1 MVLFHKY
8 IQELLFL
15 YDCVV
20 IPDFG
25 GFVCSFSPAKIHPV
39 QHRFHPPGKHIS
51 FNRMLTMNDGLLAQ
65 YISLSEKIAYNEALQ
80 QIKTQVSTWKDDL
93 KNTGSIELQGIGKFF
108 LDHAGN
114 LQFEYETE
122 MNFLADSFGLS
133 TFQSLPVDRSR
144 SMKVVHR
151 NIEKEASEVNTM
163 PVLNKLAKYSIAAAF
178 ISMTAL
184 ATYKMD
190 LLSNF
195 HLDKISL
202 LPFRTEAPAY
212 KSVKYADVK
221 LDREAREISLEE
233 KMAKSEASYLDYEIE
248 VEGIKYLLKVK
259 LKEEE
264 KLKNQANASPGK
276 YHVVGGCFSVE
287 ANASNMLRKL
297 KKMGFE
303 ADMSVMHKGLH
314 VVSYQSFSTDEKA
327 RKFLKKVKSEQNNQA
342 WLLVK

>member
-65 YISLSEKIAYNEALQ
+65 YISISEKVSYNEALNR
-80 QIKTQVSTWKDDL
+80 IRGEVANWKNDL
-93 KNTGSIELQGIGKFF
+93 KKQGSMELQGVGKFF
-108 LDHAGN
+108 MDQAGN
-114 LQFEYETE
+114 LQFQHDTDI
-122 MNFLADSFGLS
+122 NFLTDSFGLS
-133 TFQSLPVDRSR
+133 AFQSLPIDRTK

-151 NIEKEASEVNTM
+151 KPSEEDAEIKTL

-190 LLSNF
+190 LFSNV
-195 HLDKISL
+195 HLDKISMF
-202 LPFRTEAPAY
+202 PFRTEAPVY
-212 KSVKYADVK
+212 KTVKYNDFKADQEVI
-221 LDREAREISLEE
+221 ESSLEE
-233 KMAKSEASYLDYEIE
+233 KMASTDANYLDYEID
-248 VEGIKYLLKVK
+248 VEGNKHVLKVK
-259 LKEEE
+259 LREDIKTD
-264 KLKNQANASPGK
+264 ASVNSIPGK

-287 ANASNMLRKL
+287 ANASNMVRKL
-297 KKMGFE
+297 KKLGFK

-314 VVSYQSFSTDEKA
+314 VVSYQSFSQDAEA
-327 RKFLKKVKSEQNNQA
+327 RNFLKKVKSEQNNQA